1 MDNFRDYAFR
11 YILKDREDGHF
22 LKVKGVGELSKK
34 ICGEKKLGGGQ
45 ALLPPDATCMALYLS
60 KAKNQRGLFPKVKQL
75 NFFKKKI
82 KRKK

>member
-34 ICGEKKLGGGQ
+34 ICGEKKLGGG
-45 ALLPPDATCMALYLS
+45 AGPP
-60 KAKNQRGLFPKVKQL
+60 PP
-75 NFFKKKI
+75 
-82 KRKK
+82 

>member
-22 LKVKGVGELSKK
+22 LKVKGWGNYQKK
-34 ICGEKKLGGGQ
+34 F
-45 ALLPPDATCMALYLS
+45 AALYLS